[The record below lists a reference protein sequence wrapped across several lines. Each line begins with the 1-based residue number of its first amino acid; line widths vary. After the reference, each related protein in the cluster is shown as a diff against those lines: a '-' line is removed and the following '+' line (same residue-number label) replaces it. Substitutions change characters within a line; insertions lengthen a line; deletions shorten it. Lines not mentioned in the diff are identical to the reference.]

1 MSFNP
6 NHNRLI
12 GNTYGHA
19 DTQRPRWPRRIFLFL
34 SFFLPLLLAT
44 QIYVF
49 SRPAIYVSEA
59 SVLTTAATDVDQASP
74 DADLQHVSIQ
84 TELLL
89 GQAILEKTAE
99 QLAPHDD
106 TSHWSVDELRS
117 MFAVTPVVDT
127 NLLKLSAEGPEPK
140 LLKRALNAWLEA
152 YRQARAEYVEKIS
165 EKVTNTLNDELARIE
180 RQVNDKRR
188 ELNEFRLQH
197 DIVSEES
204 TDNQAHARLQGL
216 NESLNKA
223 LEEEVKAKAK
233 MDAIHSAIA
242 QGKAVVPE
250 DDSRSLAVMMDRAGK
265 LRDKIAALRGQYT
278 DEYIRFN
285 PALRNIPDELAELEG
300 KIKTKLDT
308 GGRVVAQ
315 EADNEYA
322 AAHQSVTT
330 IQRQMAEHKQQAT
343 EYTSQFA
350 KHQALKEELLKLET
364 LQQET
369 KQRLVDIEVKQRQ
382 KYPQVEVIDS
392 ASLPNK
398 PIRPDY
404 WLESA
409 IAFAASLGLGL
420 LAVWIGDYLRK
431 EEPIPTLEAI
441 PSPHLQHA
449 RRTALAGFT
458 ANGSISVEALKTL
471 EYDNPLRELSHE
483 ETTTLFKAADGQTR
497 QILTLLLNGLSASE
511 IMSLTADC
519 FDLQQQSVY
528 VPLTGRTL
536 TMTQCAAA
544 LLSDSNWQKIQASLE
559 DLDAMLTCAA
569 IDGGLFAAEQVR
581 AESISYTYTLFLI
594 RQGIRLTDLAK
605 IIGPV
610 SPSRLLQLG
619 KFSPDGAGLPLEKID
634 KDYLKDQCE
643 ENNGHASEQ
652 SF

>member
-6 NHNRLI
+6 NQYRLI
-12 GNTYGHA
+12 GDAYPN
-19 DTQRPRWPRRIFLFL
+19 TQRRRWPRRVFLFL
-34 SFFLPLLLAT
+34 SIFLPLLLAT

-49 SRPAIYVSEA
+49 SQPAIYVSEA
-59 SVLTTAATDVDQASP
+59 SVLTTAATDLDQASP
-74 DADLQHVSIQ
+74 DADIQHVSIQ
-84 TELLL
+84 KELLL
-89 GQAILEKTAE
+89 GQAILERTAE
-99 QLAPHDD
+99 QLLPHEDA
-106 TSHWSVDELRS
+106 SHWSVDELRS

-127 NLLKLSAEGPEPK
+127 NLLKLTAEGPEPK
-140 LLKRALNAWLEA
+140 ILKRALNAWLEA
-152 YRQARAEYVEKIS
+152 YRQARADYVEEIS
-165 EKVTNTLNDELARIE
+165 EKVTTTLNDELARIE

-188 ELNEFRLQH
+188 EMNEFRLQH

-233 MDAIHSAIA
+233 TDAIHSAIA

-265 LRDKIAALRGQYT
+265 LRDKIASLRGQYT

-285 PALRNIPDELAELEG
+285 PALRNIPEELAELEE
-300 KIKTKLDT
+300 KIKTKLDA

-322 AAHQSVTT
+322 AAHQSVVT

-392 ASLPNK
+392 ASLPGK
-398 PIRPDY
+398 PIGPDY
-404 WLESA
+404 WQESA

-420 LAVWIGDYLRK
+420 LAVWIGDYLRR
-431 EEPIPTLEAI
+431 EATIPTVEAI
-441 PSPHLQHA
+441 AVNRLQRAPRQAFGGFAAA
-449 RRTALAGFT
+449 RPITVDTLRALESDAPF
-458 ANGSISVEALKTL
+458 
-471 EYDNPLRELSHE
+471 RELSHD
-483 ETTTLFKAADGQTR
+483 ETVALFKAADHPTR
-497 QILTLLLNGLSASE
+497 QILALLLNGLSAAE

-519 FDLQQQSVY
+519 FDLPQQSINI
-528 VPLTGRTL
+528 PSSGRTL
-536 TMTQCAAA
+536 PMTQCTEA
-544 LLSDSNWQKIQASLE
+544 LLARSGWQPIQSTFE
-559 DLDAMLTCAA
+559 ELDAMLTCAA
-569 IDGGLFAAEQVR
+569 IDGGLSGAEQVR
-581 AESISYTYTLFLI
+581 SESLSYTYTLFLI
-594 RQGIRLTDLAK
+594 RQGIKLTDLNK

-610 SPSRLLQLG
+610 TPSRLLQLG
-619 KFSPDGAGLPLEKID
+619 KFSPDGAGLPLEQID
-634 KDYLKDQCE
+634 RDYLKDLC
-643 ENNGHASEQ
+643 ADDKPEQ
-652 SF
+652 SL